1 MSSNRHV
8 ARELRRNDRRLTYM
22 QRTNVNTSVAVV
34 AALGIFLAGCAGDDQ
49 SDRAEVAYNSVDDTA
64 TGLFDEQASS
74 DDGIRIDGES
84 NDPVSDGDQL
94 FAEAT
99 AEESAMEQSAPAEEV
114 ATASAAESGGP
125 ANQSASDRSQKGA
138 DSEEGL
144 FGAEPAPEPTVAPEE
159 SLLED
164 NTFQDY
170 GYRDFVEASDDPL
183 STFALDVDTGSYTIA
198 RKWVDEGQ
206 LPPRESVRPEE
217 FINAFA
223 YNYDAP
229 RNGLELT
236 VDGGP
241 SPFDPDNYLVRVGV
255 QGEIVADSDRGPAS
269 LTFVI
274 DTSGSMD
281 REDRLGL
288 VKESLRI
295 LVDQL
300 NDDDTVAIVTY
311 SDSSGIQ
318 LYPTPI
324 SERELILDTIDSLQP
339 GGSTHMESGLREGY
353 ALASEAFQPNGINR
367 VVLLSDGVANAGI
380 TDPDALAALI
390 REPADRGIDL
400 VTVGFG
406 MGNYNDVTM
415 EQLADQG
422 DGFYAYVDT
431 EDEAERL
438 FEDELTSTLLTVA
451 KNAKI
456 QVVFDEEVVE
466 AYRLI
471 GFENRGVADS
481 EFRNDNVD
489 AGELGAGHQVTA
501 IYEVALQRGVT
512 LEDRGDIGE
521 VFLRWEDPDNGEVVE
536 IDDDIDLRDI
546 VPVWTD
552 VADDFKLATVVAA
565 FAELLRDNP
574 YASDIDLDSLSHEA
588 DRLADSMN
596 NRTVDDLADLI
607 DRVNQLR

>member
-1 MSSNRHV
+1 
-8 ARELRRNDRRLTYM
+8 M
-22 QRTNVNTSVAVV
+22 QRTNVNTSVAVI
-34 AALGIFLAGCAGDDQ
+34 AALGIFLAGCGGRGGGDDE
-49 SDRAEVAYNSVDDTA
+49 SERTDAAYETTVNNAES
-64 TGLFDEQASS
+64 GLFDEQASG
-74 DDGIRIDGES
+74 DDAIRIEAES
-84 NDPVSDGDQL
+84 SNSANDEDER

-99 AEESAMEQSAPAEEV
+99 AEESAAATEPTSEAAS
-114 ATASAAESGGP
+114 ATAEAASD
-125 ANQSASDRSQKGA
+125 AASDRSRRGA
-138 DSEEGL
+138 DSEGGL
-144 FGAEPAPEPTVAPEE
+144 FGAESSPDVTPPPDE

-164 NTFQDY
+164 NTFRDY

-217 FINAFA
+217 FINAFE
-223 YNYDAP
+223 YDYDAP

-241 SPFDPDNYLVRVGV
+241 SPFDHDNFLVRVGV
-255 QGEIVADSDRGPAS
+255 QGEIVADSDRGPAN

-281 REDRLGL
+281 RQDRLGL
-288 VKESLRI
+288 VKDSLRI

-311 SDSSGIQ
+311 SDGSGIR

-324 SERELILDTIDSLQP
+324 SERKTILDAIDSLEP
-339 GGSTHMESGLREGY
+339 GGSTNMESGLREGY
-353 ALASEAFQPNGINR
+353 ALASQAFQHNGINR

-380 TDPDALAALI
+380 TDVDALAAMI

-406 MGNYNDVTM
+406 MGNFNDVTM

-438 FEDELTSTLLTVA
+438 FEDELTSTLLTIA

-456 QVVFDEEVVE
+456 QVEFDADVVE
-466 AYRLI
+466 SYRLI

-501 IYEVALQRGVT
+501 IYEVELQRGVT
-512 LEDRGDIGE
+512 LDDRGDIGE
-521 VFLRWEDPDNGEVVE
+521 VFLRWEDPDDGEVIE

-546 VPVWTD
+546 APIWTD
-552 VADDFKLATVVAA
+552 AADDFQLATVVAT

-574 YASDIDLDSLSHEA
+574 YAGDVDLDSLSHEA
-588 DRLADSMN
+588 DRLADSLN
-596 NRTVDDLADLI
+596 DRTVDDLADLI
-607 DRVNQLR
+607 DRVNQIR

>member
-1 MSSNRHV
+1 
-8 ARELRRNDRRLTYM
+8 M
-22 QRTNVNTSVAVV
+22 QRTNVNMSVAVM
-34 AALGIFLAGCAGDDQ
+34 AALGIFLAGCGGGDDE
-49 SDRAEVAYNSVDDTA
+49 SERTDAADEPTVNDADS
-64 TGLFDEQASS
+64 GLFDEQASG
-74 DDGIRIDGES
+74 DDAIRIEGES
-84 NDPVSDGDQL
+84 SNSATDEDQR

-99 AEESAMEQSAPAEEV
+99 SEESPA
-114 ATASAAESGGP
+114 AAEP
-125 ANQSASDRSQKGA
+125 TAEAASERSQRSA
-138 DSEEGL
+138 DSEGGL
-144 FGAEPAPEPTVAPEE
+144 FGAESSPDVTPPPEE

-164 NTFQDY
+164 NTFRDY

-198 RKWVDEGQ
+198 RKWVNEGQ

-217 FINAFA
+217 FINAFD
-223 YNYDAP
+223 YDYDAP

-241 SPFDPDNYLVRVGV
+241 SPFDHDNFLVRVGV
-255 QGEIVADSDRGPAS
+255 QGEIVADSDRGPAN

-281 REDRLGL
+281 RQDRLGL
-288 VKESLRI
+288 VKDSLRI

-311 SDSSGIQ
+311 SDGSGIR

-324 SERELILDTIDSLQP
+324 SERETILDAIDSLEP
-339 GGSTHMESGLREGY
+339 GGSTNMESGLREGY
-353 ALASEAFQPNGINR
+353 ALASQAFRHNGINR

-380 TDPDALAALI
+380 TDVDALAAMI

-406 MGNYNDVTM
+406 MGNFNDVTM

-438 FEDELTSTLLTVA
+438 FEDELTSTLMTIA

-456 QVVFDEEVVE
+456 QVEFDEDVVE
-466 AYRLI
+466 SYRLI
-471 GFENRGVADS
+471 GFENRGVADGQ
-481 EFRNDNVD
+481 FRNDEVD

-501 IYEVALQRGVT
+501 IYEVELQRGVT
-512 LEDRGDIGE
+512 LDDRGDIGE
-521 VFLRWEDPDNGEVVE
+521 VFLRWEDPDNGEVIE

-546 VPVWTD
+546 APIWTD
-552 VADDFKLATVVAA
+552 AAEDFQLATVVAT

-574 YASDIDLDSLSHEA
+574 YAGDVDLDSLSHEA
-588 DRLADSMN
+588 DRLADSLN
-596 NRTVDDLADLI
+596 DRTVDDLADLI

>member
-1 MSSNRHV
+1 M
-8 ARELRRNDRRLTYM
+8 
-22 QRTNVNTSVAVV
+22 
-34 AALGIFLAGCAGDDQ
+34 AALGIFLAGCGGGGDDE
-49 SDRAEVAYNSVDDTA
+49 SERTDAADETTVNDADS
-64 TGLFDEQASS
+64 GLFDEQASG
-74 DDGIRIDGES
+74 DDAIRIEGES
-84 NDPVSDGDQL
+84 SNAATDEDER

-99 AEESAMEQSAPAEEV
+99 SEES
-114 ATASAAESGGP
+114 TAAAEP
-125 ANQSASDRSQKGA
+125 TAEAASERSQRSA
-138 DSEEGL
+138 DSEGGL
-144 FGAEPAPEPTVAPEE
+144 FGAESSPDVTPPPEE

-164 NTFQDY
+164 NTFRDY
-170 GYRDFVEASDDPL
+170 GYRDFVEVSDDPL

-217 FINAFA
+217 FINAFD
-223 YNYDAP
+223 YDYDTP

-241 SPFDPDNYLVRVGV
+241 SPFDHDNFLVRVGV
-255 QGEIVADSDRGPAS
+255 QGEIVADSDRGPAN

-281 REDRLGL
+281 RQDRLGL
-288 VKESLRI
+288 VKDSLRI

-300 NDDDTVAIVTY
+300 NDEDTVAIVTY
-311 SDSSGIQ
+311 SDDSGIR

-324 SERELILDTIDSLQP
+324 SERETILDAIDSLEP
-339 GGSTHMESGLREGY
+339 GGSTNMESGLREGY
-353 ALASEAFQPNGINR
+353 ALASQAFQHDGINR

-380 TDPDALAALI
+380 TDVDALAAMI

-406 MGNYNDVTM
+406 MGNFNDVTM

-438 FEDELTSTLLTVA
+438 FEDELTSTLLTIA

-456 QVVFDEEVVE
+456 QVEFNEDVVE
-466 AYRLI
+466 SYRLI
-471 GFENRGVADS
+471 GFENRGVADGQ
-481 EFRNDNVD
+481 FRNDEVD

-501 IYEVALQRGVT
+501 IYEVELQRGVT
-512 LEDRGDIGE
+512 LDDRGDIGE
-521 VFLRWEDPDNGEVVE
+521 VFLRWEDPDDGEVIE

-546 VPVWTD
+546 APIWTD
-552 VADDFKLATVVAA
+552 AAEDFQLATVVAT

-574 YASDIDLDSLSHEA
+574 YAGHVDLDSLNHEA

-596 NRTVDDLADLI
+596 DRTVDDLADLI